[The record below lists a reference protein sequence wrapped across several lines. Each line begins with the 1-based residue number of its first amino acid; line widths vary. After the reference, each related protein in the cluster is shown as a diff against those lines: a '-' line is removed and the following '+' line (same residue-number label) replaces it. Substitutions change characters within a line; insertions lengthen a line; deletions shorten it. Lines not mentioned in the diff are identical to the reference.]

1 MKPIQVGGITIGA
14 GAPLVLLAGPCVIE
28 SENHAVETA
37 LAVRDIARRV
47 GVPYVFKASYD
58 KANRTSAASFRGPG
72 LREGIRV
79 LARVREAAGV
89 PIVTDIHEPSHA
101 EPAATVADIGSGAG
115 IPGLPLAIALPTA
128 RFTLLEPRRGRI
140 SFLEAAV
147 DELQLSN
154 VIVPGARAEDV
165 SDHFQAC
172 VARAFSSPI
181 STWEAAEPLLAPGGV
196 LVYWAGERFERAL
209 LDDLG
214 VPSRLSTHSDLA
226 RSGPLVIM
234 GPQ

>member
-1 MKPIQVGGITIGA
+1 MFHVKHEA
-14 GAPLVLLAGPCVIE
+14 WA
-28 SENHAVETA
+28 
-37 LAVRDIARRV
+37 RDARAV
-47 GVPYVFKASYD
+47 GVTLTPDQLEQLAAYVGLLSRIAIP
-58 KANRTSAASFRGPG
+58 RGMIAASDADRLWERHVLDG
-72 LREGIRV
+72 LR
-79 LARVREAAGV
+79 GV
-89 PIVTDIHEPSHA
+89 PELPS
-101 EPAATVADIGSGAG
+101 AATVADIGSGAG

-140 SFLEAAV
+140 SFLEATV

>member
-1 MKPIQVGGITIGA
+1 MFHVKHEA
-14 GAPLVLLAGPCVIE
+14 WA
-28 SENHAVETA
+28 
-37 LAVRDIARRV
+37 RDAQAV
-47 GVPYVFKASYD
+47 GVTLTPDQLEQLAAYVGLLSRIAIP
-58 KANRTSAASFRGPG
+58 RGMIAASDADRLWERHVLDG
-72 LREGIRV
+72 LR
-79 LARVREAAGV
+79 GV
-89 PIVTDIHEPSHA
+89 PELLS
-101 EPAATVADIGSGAG
+101 AATVADIGSGAG

-154 VIVPGARAEDV
+154 VVVPGARAEDV
-165 SDHFQAC
+165 SDYFQAC

-181 STWEAAEPLLAPGGV
+181 STWEAAEPLLVPGGV

>member
-1 MKPIQVGGITIGA
+1 MFHVKHEA
-14 GAPLVLLAGPCVIE
+14 WA
-28 SENHAVETA
+28 
-37 LAVRDIARRV
+37 RDARAV
-47 GVPYVFKASYD
+47 GVTLTPDQLEQLAAYVGLLSRIAIP
-58 KANRTSAASFRGPG
+58 RGMIAASDADRLWERHVLDG
-72 LREGIRV
+72 LR
-79 LARVREAAGV
+79 GV
-89 PIVTDIHEPSHA
+89 PELPS
-101 EPAATVADIGSGAG
+101 AATVADIGSGAG

-140 SFLEAAV
+140 SFLEATV

-214 VPSRLSTHSDLA
+214 VPSRLSAHSDLA